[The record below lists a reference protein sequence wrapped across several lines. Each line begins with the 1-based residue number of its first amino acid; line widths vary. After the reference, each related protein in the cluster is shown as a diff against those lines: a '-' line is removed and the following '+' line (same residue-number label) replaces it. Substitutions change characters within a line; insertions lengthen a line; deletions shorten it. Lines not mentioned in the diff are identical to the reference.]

1 MTNPGWYPREPRIR
15 WDYAGINDLLLW
27 GTRCGMSDLC
37 LRSALPAWMRLNG
50 TWRMVTQRAITT
62 DELLSALERLTR
74 NNSVAALIKS
84 GQSDYDFAHEIE
96 ESRGVR
102 RRYRGNATPVA
113 DGYSTGVK
121 IVFRAIPS
129 MPPALEDLHVEQEIL
144 DHAMPSNGL
153 VLVTGVMGSGKSTL
167 LAAILRR
174 IIEKGGRNVS
184 TYESPIEFD
193 FDAIPN
199 PGGPVS
205 QSTIPEHLKSFLT
218 ATRNSTRTAP
228 DVVLIGESRDPDTLR
243 GMIESAEIGVA
254 AYSTVHTRSVP
265 ETLSRIINVFPIA
278 ERLQITA
285 TLISSLRLIISQ
297 RLVPLPDNSGRTAL
311 REYLAFTPE
320 IRETLLNTPLER
332 LIPQAE
338 ELLSSSGQRIQD
350 AAERAYAGGD
360 IGRDIYQAILAERK
374 AKQSIPRTRSG
385 GNVMNGEVLW
395 RDTGLTPKIFILDAR
410 AIFPLAL
417 WLFHWSWWTAAIACL
432 GIVALFF
439 VQRSGMSPLAC
450 LRAIRTA
457 FMGRRRESRYTETLW
472 RKRCRW

>member
-1 MTNPGWYPREPRIR
+1 MTSDYYPYEPRIR
-15 WDYAGINDLLLW
+15 WDHGEFNNLLLW
-27 GTRCGMSDLC
+27 ATQRGMSDLC
-37 LRSALPAWMRLNG
+37 LRSGLPAWMRLNG
-50 TWRMVTQRAITT
+50 TWRPVTKKAIST
-62 DELLSALERLTR
+62 DELLAALERLTR

-102 RRYRGNATPVA
+102 LRYRGNATPVA

-129 MPPALEDLHVEQEIL
+129 MPPALEDLHVEAEIL
-144 DHAMPSNGL
+144 EHAMPSHGL

-174 IIEKGGRNVS
+174 IIENGGRNVS
-184 TYESPIEFD
+184 TYEAPIEFD
-193 FDAIPN
+193 FDAIPH

-265 ETLSRIINVFPIA
+265 ETLSRIINVFPVA
-278 ERLQITA
+278 ERLQVTA
-285 TLISSLRLIISQ
+285 TLRACLRLVISQ

-311 REYLAFTPE
+311 REYLAFTPT
-320 IRETLLNTPLER
+320 IRERLLDTPLER

-338 ELLSSSGQRIQD
+338 ILLGEYGQRIQD
-350 AAERAYAGGD
+350 AAERAYAAGR
-360 IGRDIYQAILAERK
+360 IGRENYLAILAERK
-374 AKQSIPRTRSG
+374 
-385 GNVMNGEVLW
+385 
-395 RDTGLTPKIFILDAR
+395 
-410 AIFPLAL
+410 
-417 WLFHWSWWTAAIACL
+417 
-432 GIVALFF
+432 
-439 VQRSGMSPLAC
+439 
-450 LRAIRTA
+450 
-457 FMGRRRESRYTETLW
+457 RREV
-472 RKRCRW
+472 KA

>member
-1 MTNPGWYPREPRIR
+1 MTSDYYPYEPRIR
-15 WDYAGINDLLLW
+15 WDHGEFNNLLLW
-27 GTRCGMSDLC
+27 ATQRGMSDLC
-37 LRSALPAWMRLNG
+37 LRSGLPAWMRLNG
-50 TWRMVTQRAITT
+50 TWRPVTKKAIST
-62 DELLSALERLTR
+62 DELLAALERLTR

-84 GQSDYDFAHEIE
+84 GQSD
-96 ESRGVR
+96 S
-102 RRYRGNATPVA
+102 

-129 MPPALEDLHVEQEIL
+129 MPPALEDLHVEAEIL
-144 DHAMPSNGL
+144 EHAMPPHGL

-184 TYESPIEFD
+184 TYEAPIEFD
-193 FDAIPN
+193 FDAIPH

-265 ETLSRIINVFPIA
+265 ETLSRIINVFPVA
-278 ERLQITA
+278 ERLQVTA
-285 TLISSLRLIISQ
+285 TLLASLRLVISQ

-311 REYLAFTPE
+311 REYLAFTPT
-320 IRETLLNTPLER
+320 IRERLLDTPLER

-338 ELLSSSGQRIQD
+338 ILLGEYGQRIQD
-350 AAERAYAGGD
+350 AAERAYAAGR
-360 IGRDIYQAILAERK
+360 IGRENYLAILAERK
-374 AKQSIPRTRSG
+374 
-385 GNVMNGEVLW
+385 
-395 RDTGLTPKIFILDAR
+395 
-410 AIFPLAL
+410 
-417 WLFHWSWWTAAIACL
+417 
-432 GIVALFF
+432 
-439 VQRSGMSPLAC
+439 
-450 LRAIRTA
+450 
-457 FMGRRRESRYTETLW
+457 RREV
-472 RKRCRW
+472 KA

>member
-350 AAERAYAGGD
+350 AAERAYAGGH

-457 FMGRRRESRYTETLW
+457 FMGRRRETRYTETLW

>member
-193 FDAIPN
+193 FDAIPT

-332 LIPQAE
+332 LIPQAPKNCFPPPA
-338 ELLSSSGQRIQD
+338 S
-350 AAERAYAGGD
+350 AY
-360 IGRDIYQAILAERK
+360 RM
-374 AKQSIPRTRSG
+374 PP
-385 GNVMNGEVLW
+385 N
-395 RDTGLTPKIFILDAR
+395 
-410 AIFPLAL
+410 
-417 WLFHWSWWTAAIACL
+417 
-432 GIVALFF
+432 
-439 VQRSGMSPLAC
+439 SPMPEA
-450 LRAIRTA
+450 T
-457 FMGRRRESRYTETLW
+457 
-472 RKRCRW
+472 